1 MACLSMESVGLV
13 PKGTGTEFA
22 ADGNLGLGG
31 AVPIATFGGVATEDK
46 KEKNIV
52 LDLISRISQH

>member
-1 MACLSMESVGLV
+1 MESVGLV

-31 AVPIATFGGVATEDK
+31 AVPIATFGGAATEDK